1 MSVTK
6 RLHSCGCLSA
16 SHMGGGR
23 EVGNVCNRMVVWGV
37 SDYHCQ
43 LCGCVTG
50 LSTWRGVSCLED
62 CMSV

>member
-6 RLHSCGCLSA
+6 RLNSCGCLSA

-23 EVGNVCNRMVVWGV
+23 EVGNVCNRMIVWGV
-37 SDYHCQ
+37 SDYHCR

-50 LSTWRGVSCLED
+50 LST
-62 CMSV
+62 